1 MKKLKAESVIKAK
14 ELYDLYR
21 KYDEEYFKDKVMSIL
36 SNTLTVSDLLNLY
49 YSFDYLKKLVIQK
62 VFKLTDYDSIVRH
75 SKEFDEFA
83 MNPTNVIVTGIPV
96 FESVNIPRIIANKYR
111 LNNIK
116 MTEEDLSPENLKILE
131 NKLLL
136 ILRVDKI
143 NSSNITIDDVW
154 FISQVDKIIEKEN
167 KNANV

>member
-1 MKKLKAESVIKAK
+1 
-14 ELYDLYR
+14 
-21 KYDEEYFKDKVMSIL
+21 
-36 SNTLTVSDLLNLY
+36 
-49 YSFDYLKKLVIQK
+49 
-62 VFKLTDYDSIVRH
+62 
-75 SKEFDEFA
+75 
-83 MNPTNVIVTGIPV
+83 
-96 FESVNIPRIIANKYR
+96 
-111 LNNIK
+111 

>member
-1 MKKLKAESVIKAK
+1 
-14 ELYDLYR
+14 
-21 KYDEEYFKDKVMSIL
+21 
-36 SNTLTVSDLLNLY
+36 
-49 YSFDYLKKLVIQK
+49 
-62 VFKLTDYDSIVRH
+62 
-75 SKEFDEFA
+75 